1 MDTVLR
7 NATSLESCCYEQ
19 YILGQKQLM
28 RPLDSRTRTTTSTRI
43 NLNFFRVFSKNR
55 HPGNLHCLFFL
66 LEKIAPLSI
75 LKEVKPSRDRIM
87 ITSDI

>member
-7 NATSLESCCYEQ
+7 DATSLESCCYEP

-43 NLNFFRVFSKNR
+43 NLNSFRVLSKNR
-55 HPGNLHCLFFL
+55 HPGNLHCLFFIRKDSTVIYI
-66 LEKIAPLSI
+66 EGG
-75 LKEVKPSRDRIM
+75 
-87 ITSDI
+87 